1 MSSISRRSM
10 LKSACGIGALLALP
24 AAELFAQTE
33 PRFVPLRLNGRGQA
47 QLNGRVSA
55 LDTHEDQLLDD
66 LLGSNVNGERRDL
79 GIIDDD
85 INQLIANPGNPIN
98 INPSDFRREGLRI
111 HDQIGI
117 VLGASLSRQS
127 IFGVVQMID
136 FFVGHWYPCNDIV
149 EIGTCEQK
157 IWSSFGGGGNLQIVE
172 FYSVHMRYE
181 MESIFRFHG
190 RGGAF
195 GRQTAG
201 LIGVLDR
208 VTGLARRGDFG
219 ACQAEY
225 MRLTMATDLVFR
237 KYYPDW
243 CGGPA

>member
-1 MSSISRRSM
+1 MGSINRRSM
-10 LKSACGIGALLALP
+10 LKMSCGIGALLTVP
-24 AAELFAQTE
+24 AAELFAQVD
-33 PRFVPLRLNGRGQA
+33 PRFVPLRLNGQGRS
-47 QLNGRVSA
+47 QLNRQVSA
-55 LDTHEDQLLDD
+55 LDQHEDQLLDD
-66 LLGSNVNGERRDL
+66 LLVGNENSERRDL
-79 GIIDDD
+79 QGIDDD
-85 INQLIANPGNPIN
+85 VNRLIANPGNAINFDQGGFQREGTRIHNQIN
-98 INPSDFRREGLRI
+98 IL
-111 HDQIGI
+111 
-117 VLGASLSRQS
+117 LGASLSPQN

-149 EIGTCEQK
+149 EISTCEQK
-157 IWSSFGGGGNLQIVE
+157 IWNSFGGGGNLRSVE

-195 GRQTAG
+195 GQQTAG

-208 VTGLARRGDFG
+208 VTGLARRGDPV

-225 MRLTMATDLVFR
+225 LRLTMATDLVFR

-243 CGGPA
+243 CA